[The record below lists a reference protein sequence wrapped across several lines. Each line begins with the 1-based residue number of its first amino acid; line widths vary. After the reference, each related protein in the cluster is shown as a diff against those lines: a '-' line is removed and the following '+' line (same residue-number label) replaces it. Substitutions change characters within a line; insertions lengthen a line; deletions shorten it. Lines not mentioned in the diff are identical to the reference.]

1 VVVWQKSVASF
12 HTQRLQL
19 DIIIGVA
26 MAGNKKRAAVDDDS
40 KMSPELIKQLKQEKA
55 DREML
60 RKSGEAYDKAIWSEG
75 MRNGGY
81 VMTPKSTPYKCRT

>member
-1 VVVWQKSVASF
+1 
-12 HTQRLQL
+12 
-19 DIIIGVA
+19 

-55 DREML
+55 DREMM

-75 MRNGGY
+75 MKDGGY
-81 VMTPKSTPYKCRT
+81 VMTPKATPYKCGGKVK